1 MASSFIKNISV
12 SASGSIKLLTES
24 GKENTGTVAT
34 GNKVAVYDLSGN
46 LKKTYDIVIYGDVSG
61 DGVVNVKDSMI
72 IRRHIIGRST
82 LSGAYMEAA
91 DTSKD
96 GTINV
101 QDSMIIR
108 NHILGRKNI

>member
-1 MASSFIKNISV
+1 M
-12 SASGSIKLLTES
+12 
-24 GKENTGTVAT
+24 
-34 GNKVAVYDLSGN
+34 
-46 LKKTYDIVIYGDVSG
+46 
-61 DGVVNVKDSMI
+61 VNVKDSMI

-101 QDSMIIR
+101 KDSMIIR
-108 NHILGRKNI
+108 NHILGRKNIEQ

>member
-1 MASSFIKNISV
+1 
-12 SASGSIKLLTES
+12 
-24 GKENTGTVAT
+24 
-34 GNKVAVYDLSGN
+34 
-46 LKKTYDIVIYGDVSG
+46 
-61 DGVVNVKDSMI
+61 MI

-101 QDSMIIR
+101 KDSMIIR
-108 NHILGRKNI
+108 NHIPVSYTHLVYEQYEEC